1 MNILRRF
8 IAIILL
14 LTLIPVS
21 SSLAVSSLIVSE
33 VSDPIFWKNHLHD
46 SGLYSILHTDQVLQ
60 DAVIESLISE
70 EPSSDIEAFME
81 EAIARALLTNFS
93 NPEWIEGTT
102 VAVVDEAIPYL
113 SGKSDSLTIQPEL
126 TSRIAPVLNSLEES
140 LISDEFYDILLIE
153 AWKALETD
161 LSNLSIS
168 GIPLQISI
176 TEKAFIAILQS
187 NETREWYIQ
196 TATILLDDMEAY
208 LEDQT
213 TVPPSPFDAP
223 FEALVIILSPQIA
236 TVIDTQ
242 VERIFSFLPSCSL
255 QEIVDAT
262 ATNPSL
268 EEVGIALI
276 TSTSPCVPP
285 GITYPMAKELLNV
298 DLEQHVSD
306 LMSEMLSDVIQQDI
320 RTDAEAEILDI
331 LGPIKCAIHNPPIV
345 EATAITIPNTD
356 THSPCTSKME
366 LEPLQQLAKTRNAYL
381 PAITVL
387 QSPFALPISLLLAL
401 IPAVI
406 GSPSL
411 RGKLKWLSGF
421 AILYGTIILAAGG
434 ALWTLGSVVEENI
447 ATEIPQEYPTLSLV
461 ISDFLGT
468 VSHSLSGELLPYG
481 SLIGISGIGVFV
493 IVHLA
498 RRRGSINS
506 SQTEQ

>member
-1 MNILRRF
+1 M
-8 IAIILL
+8 L
-14 LTLIPVS
+14 LTLIPIS
-21 SSLAVSSLIVSE
+21 SSLTVSSLIVGELSE
-33 VSDPIFWKNHLHD
+33 PIFWKNHLHD
-46 SGLYSILHTDQVLQ
+46 SGIYSALHTDQVLQ

-70 EPSSDIEAFME
+70 EPSSDIESFIE
-81 EAIARALLTNFS
+81 EAIARALLTSFS
-93 NPEWIEGTT
+93 DPEWIEGTT

-126 TSRIAPVLNSLEES
+126 TSRIAPVLGALEES
-140 LISDEFYDILLIE
+140 LISDKFYDMVLVE
-153 AWKALETD
+153 AWEALETE
-161 LSNLSIS
+161 LSNLTIS
-168 GIPLQISI
+168 GIPIEISI
-176 TEKAFIAILQS
+176 TEKSFLAILQGK
-187 NETREWYIQ
+187 ETKEWYTQ
-196 TATILLDDMEAY
+196 TVTILIDDMEAY

-223 FEALVIILSPQIA
+223 FEALVMILSPQIA

-242 VERIFSFLPSCSL
+242 VERIFSFLPPCSL
-255 QEIVDAT
+255 QDIVAAT

-276 TSTSPCVPP
+276 TSNSPCVPP

-298 DLEQHVSD
+298 DLEKHVSD
-306 LMSEMLSDVIQQDI
+306 LMSEMLSDLIEQDI
-320 RTDAEAEILDI
+320 RTDAESEILDI

-345 EATAITIPNTD
+345 EATAITIPNTE

-366 LEPLQQLAKTRNAYL
+366 LEPVEELRKTRNAYL

-406 GSPSL
+406 GSPSF
-411 RGKLKWLSGF
+411 RGKLKWLAGF
-421 AILYGTIILAAGG
+421 AILYGTVILAAGG
-434 ALWTLGSVVEENI
+434 ALWTLGSVVEGHI
-447 ATEIPQEYPTLSLV
+447 AAEIPQEYPTLSLV
-461 ISDFLGT
+461 ISDFAGT
-468 VSHSLSGELLPYG
+468 VSHSLSGALLPYG

-493 IVHLA
+493 LAHLA

-506 SQTEQ
+506 SRTEQ